1 MIKIGVNKLGLLLI
15 LVSCVLYV
23 SAKKKITNIFYAQN
37 TLDWFQ
43 NGPKS
48 AEEKALLLKSIGYDG
63 LEGFGYS
70 DFFILSSALRDN
82 GLKMPVNYV
91 SLNVGLNGTVENPSI
106 EKIQEMISR
115 SEKGSVMYFQLT
127 SDVYKNDRSTGDK
140 LIVTILQGLS
150 DYAKGYGIRL
160 CTYPHLSC
168 YCETVE
174 YSVEL
179 AKMVNRKNYGATLNL
194 CHLLKVEGSKNIER
208 KIVEYAPWLF
218 AVNICG
224 ADDGDTQ
231 KMDWDRLIQPL
242 GQGTFDTYLFVKLLI
257 DNGYKGAFGLQC
269 YNLKGD
275 ARQTLLNSLQTWK
288 SFKIKYKN
296 QK

>member
-1 MIKIGVNKLGLLLI
+1 MIKIKFNKLGLLLI
-15 LVSCVLYV
+15 LLFCAFSVP
-23 SAKKKITNIFYAQN
+23 AKRKISNIFYAQN

-48 AEEKALLLKSIGYDG
+48 DQEKALLLKSIGYDG

-70 DFFILSSALRDN
+70 DFFLLSKVLRDN

-91 SLNVGLNGTVENPSI
+91 SLNVGLNGTVADPSI
-106 EKIQEMISR
+106 DKIREMISN
-115 SEKGSVMYFQLT
+115 SEKGSIIYFQLT

-140 LIVTILQGLS
+140 VIVTVLQGLS
-150 DYAKGYGIRL
+150 DFAKGYGIRL
-160 CTYPHLSC
+160 STYPHLSC

-174 YSVEL
+174 YSVKL
-179 AKMVNRKNYGATLNL
+179 AKMVHRKNYGATMNL
-194 CHLLKVEGSKNIER
+194 CHLLKVEGSKDIDS
-208 KIVEYAPWLF
+208 KIIEYAPWLF

-224 ADDGDTQ
+224 SDDGDTQ
-231 KMDWDRLIQPL
+231 QMDWDRLIQPL
-242 GQGTFDTYLFVKLLI
+242 GQGSFDTYHFVKLLL
-257 DNGYKGAFGLQC
+257 DNGYKGAIGLQC

-275 ARQTLLNSLQTWK
+275 AKQTLLNSLQTWN
-288 SFKIKYKN
+288 SFKLQYKN